1 MKSGGTVGV
10 EGKTGAA
17 PGQLAPFTVAPPR
30 HNLSR
35 SHLVLEQGTN
45 DAAGS
50 RHFHSHNAM
59 QRTLEA
65 RLNPRSIHILDTKA
79 KSTPRGAETQRQR
92 QAQRRRIATSQPLP
106 PRALAPEN
114 INPFALK
121 SKQKHSQFV
130 YPCAYFP
137 VSYSTER
144 SISWSAIP
152 PLPASSF
159 RVVVIT
165 FSLGETGERG
175 RVRKRRQ
182 TLQVGRPRA
191 GQQAVEK
198 ET

>member
-1 MKSGGTVGV
+1 MWRGRQ
-10 EGKTGAA
+10 
-17 PGQLAPFTVAPPR
+17 GQLQASLHRSLWRRPGTTSAVHISCSNKARTTPQAADTFTV
-30 HNLSR
+30 
-35 SHLVLEQGTN
+35 T
-45 DAAGS
+45 
-50 RHFHSHNAM
+50 NAM

-92 QAQRRRIATSQPLP
+92 QAQRRRIAASQPLP

-165 FSLGETGERG
+165 FSFGETGERG